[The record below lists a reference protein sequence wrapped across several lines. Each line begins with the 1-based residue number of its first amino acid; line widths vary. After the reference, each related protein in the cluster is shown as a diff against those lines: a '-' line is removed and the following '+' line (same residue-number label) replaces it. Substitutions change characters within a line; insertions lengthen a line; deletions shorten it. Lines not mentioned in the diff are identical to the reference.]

1 MSKLRSA
8 LPYLFILLLAALILD
23 LGNPLFDKPA
33 RDGGFFLYAGS
44 QILSGKIPYVD
55 FWDSKGPAIFY
66 INALGLFLGQGS
78 RWGVWGVEFVFVF
91 AWLFILYKTILKQW
105 QHGAAVFGITLAAL
119 GLRIV
124 LGYGNYT
131 EEYALLFNALALF
144 LFLSVDEN
152 KGWKYFGIG
161 LLFGI
166 SFSFRANNIGGLFG
180 VLIAIALA
188 GFTGNLAK
196 TPNSNHGDTEAQ
208 RFHGFFSA
216 PLWFKSFFIRLLFV
230 LAGFAAPL
238 LLWVLF
244 FHIHGAAWEM
254 VFASI
259 IFNFS
264 YASAKSREWLDIF
277 GGFGRYGMSWVGWVA
292 ALGYV
297 LTGYQVLRKV
307 VQRNPLAPVDW
318 FLLAWFPFEI
328 LLSNLSGRN
337 FSHYYIS
344 WALAVAV
351 YGAALFASVERFL
364 LELQFVR
371 NLHDNFKLG
380 ASLLLILGFL
390 VVFSNSVKR
399 YGETFSRLFSNQRLE
414 YSDPLSETIRANTQK
429 DDLVLTWYPETTLNF
444 MAGRASPVKYV
455 YYPLFLEGTLP
466 PGAETSY
473 LEGLTSRRPEMIVDC
488 SRAVDAIPSLDP
500 AAREDQFSKPG
511 VKKKMYFQPGME
523 EIFAFVAENY
533 HVETSVEGCFI
544 FRLNL
549 E

>member
-1 MSKLRSA
+1 
-8 LPYLFILLLAALILD
+8 
-23 LGNPLFDKPA
+23 
-33 RDGGFFLYAGS
+33 
-44 QILSGKIPYVD
+44 
-55 FWDSKGPAIFY
+55 
-66 INALGLFLGQGS
+66 
-78 RWGVWGVEFVFVF
+78 
-91 AWLFILYKTILKQW
+91 
-105 QHGAAVFGITLAAL
+105 
-119 GLRIV
+119 
-124 LGYGNYT
+124 
-131 EEYALLFNALALF
+131 
-144 LFLSVDEN
+144 
-152 KGWKYFGIG
+152 
-161 LLFGI
+161 
-166 SFSFRANNIGGLFG
+166 
-180 VLIAIALA
+180 
-188 GFTGNLAK
+188 
-196 TPNSNHGDTEAQ
+196 
-208 RFHGFFSA
+208 
-216 PLWFKSFFIRLLFV
+216 
-230 LAGFAAPL
+230 
-238 LLWVLF
+238 
-244 FHIHGAAWEM
+244 
-254 VFASI
+254 
-259 IFNFS
+259 
-264 YASAKSREWLDIF
+264 
-277 GGFGRYGMSWVGWVA
+277 MSWVGWVA

-351 YGAALFASVERFL
+351 YGAALFASVEPLL

>member
-78 RWGVWGVEFVFVF
+78 RWGVWGVEFVFIF
-91 AWLFILYKTILKQW
+91 AWLFILYKTILKKW
-105 QHGAAVFGITLAAL
+105 GGNAAVIGIALAAI

-131 EEYALLFNALALF
+131 EEYALLFNALALY
-144 LFLSVDEN
+144 LFFAVDEN
-152 KGWKYFGIG
+152 EGWKYFGIG

-166 SFSFRANNIGGLFG
+166 SFSFRANNIGGLFAALVAAG
-180 VLIAIALA
+180 IADFSPLVFGLA
-188 GFTGNLAK
+188 RTHASTKL
-196 TPNSNHGDTEAQ
+196 
-208 RFHGFFSA
+208 SA
-216 PLWFKSFFIRLLFV
+216 SVRIPFLL
-230 LAGFAAPL
+230 LGFAVPL

-244 FHIHGAAWEM
+244 FQIHGAAWEM

-473 LEGLTSRRPEMIVDC
+473 LEGLTIRRPEMIVDC

-511 VKKKMYFQPGME
+511 VKKKMYSQPGME
-523 EIFAFVAENY
+523 EIFTFVAENY

>member
-8 LPYLFILLLAALILD
+8 LPYLFIFLLAALVLD

-33 RDGGFFLYAGS
+33 RDGGFFLYAGG

-78 RWGVWGVEFVFVF
+78 RWGVWGMGFVFVF

-131 EEYALLFNALALF
+131 EEYALLFNALALY
-144 LFLSVDEN
+144 LFFADEE

-161 LLFGI
+161 LLFGV

-216 PLWFKSFFIRLLFV
+216 PLWFKSFFTRLLFV
-230 LAGFAAPL
+230 LAGFAVPL

-244 FHIHGAAWEM
+244 FQIHGAAWEM

-264 YASAKSREWLDIF
+264 YASAKSREWQDIF

-351 YGAALFASVERFL
+351 YGAALFVSVERFL

-429 DDLVLTWYPETTLNF
+429 DDLILTWYPETTLNF

-488 SRAVDAIPSLDP
+488 SRAVDAIPSLNP